1 VEPRSARAPEG
12 EPDNFRLEN
21 FRLGN
26 FRLGNF
32 RLGNFKRNH
41 FTKTAGLGPAF

>member
-12 EPDNFRLEN
+12 ELDNFRLE
-21 FRLGN
+21 N